1 MTAEL
6 NLSPYTLFRSIVEAA
21 TLADQKGYWPDEQPI
36 GESAADHMLRF
47 LSLLCA
53 SDGDINAKELDVFDA
68 LFAAAGE
75 RQPQDYLRELVASTA
90 DAIGEDPDELSD
102 FLTETPAYLEAIMDM
117 DRAEGT
123 RAASRAVAAL
133 SGLALTILAADGRE
147 EVEEHAIFTTHIGH
161 LRRELDEAG
170 LNAED

>member
-1 MTAEL
+1 MTADL

-21 TLADQKGYWPDEQPI
+21 QLADQKGYWPDEQPI
-36 GESAADHMLRF
+36 GESAAEHMLRF
-47 LSLLCA
+47 LSLLTA
-53 SDGDINAKELDVFDA
+53 GDGEINPRELDVFDA

-75 RQPQDYLRELVASTA
+75 RQPHDYLRELVSSTA
-90 DAIGEDPDELSD
+90 EAIGDDPDELND

-123 RAASRAVAAL
+123 RAASRTVASL

-147 EVEEHAIFTTHIGH
+147 EVEEHVIFTTHIGH